1 MNEFGSSVG
10 VGAKRRRRGG
20 FRMTAHST
28 SNSREPPTGWS
39 LKFKR
44 EMIDRLAGRQI
55 SIN

>member
-10 VGAKRRRRGG
+10 VGAKRKHRGG
-20 FRMTAHST
+20 FRMTAHSS
-28 SNSREPPTGWS
+28 SNSKEPPTGWS